1 MSPITWFSTA
11 MHHGD
16 DQNVVRLDCV
26 QDSVRK
32 DVSKATMDVFFDDS
46 PARWRFSDF
55 QDCLLY
61 GIDES

>member
-1 MSPITWFSTA
+1 

-32 DVSKATMDVFFDDS
+32 DVSKATMDVFDDS